1 MKHPVRDRVLMVLCA
16 LCAFSGAAALIAL
29 LIGKLSLSDAGAWIS
44 AVDMTRISAKAAA
57 VAGVIVLILLG
68 LLLISAV
75 LPSRRKRSSNFAI
88 QRNENGM
95 VRISLKALET
105 LVQKCL
111 NQHAEL
117 KVVTSS
123 LYSDEE
129 TIRVDVHIS
138 LQSDISMPL
147 AISALQKQIKKY
159 LEACSGVMVSEVRVF
174 VDSTIPATEE
184 TAQSPYAIPQSLLG
198 LEAETLPAVEAG
210 KPDAAAQQETPP
222 DAGMPDE
229 QQPAVIGK
237 EVDSVP
243 EEAEEPAVWS
253 EEPHDKPEEDGAC
266 AYDAGAADG
275 ASQDAGDTCKEEE
288 KAQAD
293 GGQEKELGEQA

>member
-1 MKHPVRDRVLMVLCA
+1 MKHPVWDRVLMLLCA
-16 LCAFSGAAALIAL
+16 LCALCGAGALIAL
-29 LIGKLSLSDAGAWIS
+29 LLGKLSLDA
-44 AVDMTRISAKAAA
+44 AVLMLSSMDLASFKVKAVMIAAA
-57 VAGVIVLILLG
+57 VVLILLG
-68 LLLISAV
+68 LLLLAAI
-75 LPSRRKRSSNFAI
+75 LPARRKRSSNFAI

-123 LYSDEE
+123 LFSDEE

-174 VDSTIPATEE
+174 VDGTIPATEE

-198 LEAETLPAVEAG
+198 MTAEALPVAGTAAPEA
-210 KPDAAAQQETPP
+210 AAAQPSAQSEADHKQPVQAE
-222 DAGMPDE
+222 DAGE
-229 QQPAVIGK
+229 QAPK
-237 EVDSVP
+237 EAP
-243 EEAEEPAVWS
+243 AEESCPNDMPGA
-253 EEPHDKPEEDGAC
+253 EDKC
-266 AYDAGAADG
+266 
-275 ASQDAGDTCKEEE
+275 GD
-288 KAQAD
+288 AQAD
-293 GGQEKELGEQA
+293 ANEAQDEDGKQGEPV